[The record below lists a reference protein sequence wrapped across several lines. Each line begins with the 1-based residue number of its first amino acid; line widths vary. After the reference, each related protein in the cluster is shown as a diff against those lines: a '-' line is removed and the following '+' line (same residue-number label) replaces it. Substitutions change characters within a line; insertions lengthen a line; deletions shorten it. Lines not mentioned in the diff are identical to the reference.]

1 MGIWYNICIYTIR
14 FIVGCIHEC
23 TADDRWSPL
32 HTFAKVR
39 CDMKKYIPA
48 LCLAVVTVLILL
60 TAASR
65 PYYPITRPYKC
76 PYPVGSDEWIAIR
89 ESSSAPPV
97 DEATTAKMST
107 KALIL
112 SYINYPDEYKFG
124 YARLPRIVFQGMLNQ
139 SAVLREI
146 MQRDDLV
153 ETLCGICADAEVPD
167 FNYDELT
174 EYEKIELEYQTNI
187 LYKLEFIC
195 ARINLDRPVK
205 KEAIELKAEIEKMVE
220 RIRAS
225 EYPFF
230 SYYDILRLGNL
241 DIDTRYVP

>member
-1 MGIWYNICIYTIR
+1 
-14 FIVGCIHEC
+14 
-23 TADDRWSPL
+23 
-32 HTFAKVR
+32 
-39 CDMKKYIPA
+39 MKKYIPA

-65 PYYPITRPYKC
+65 PYYSITRPYKC
-76 PYPVGSDEWIAIR
+76 PYPVGSEEWIAIR
-89 ESSSAPPV
+89 ESNSAPPV
-97 DEATTAKMST
+97 DEVTAAKMST

-124 YARLPRIVFQGMLNQ
+124 YARFPRIVFQGMLNQ

-153 ETLCGICADAEVPD
+153 KTLCDICADAEVPD

-174 EYEKIELEYQTNI
+174 EYEKIELEYQTDI

-205 KEAIELKAEIEKMVE
+205 KEAVALKAEIEKMVE

-225 EYPFF
+225 EYPFV
-230 SYYDILRLGNL
+230 SHYDILRLGNQ

>member
-1 MGIWYNICIYTIR
+1 M
-14 FIVGCIHEC
+14 
-23 TADDRWSPL
+23 
-32 HTFAKVR
+32 
-39 CDMKKYIPA
+39 PA
-48 LCLAVVTVLILL
+48 PCRLG
-60 TAASR
+60 R
-65 PYYPITRPYKC
+65 M
-76 PYPVGSDEWIAIR
+76 IAIR
-89 ESSSAPPV
+89 ESSSSPPV
-97 DEATTAKMST
+97 DEATAAKMST

-124 YARLPRIVFQGMLNQ
+124 YARLPLIVFEGMLNQ

-153 ETLCGICADAEVPD
+153 KTLCGICADAKVPD

-174 EYEKIELEYQTNI
+174 EYEKIELKYQTDI

-230 SYYDILRLGNL
+230 SYYDILRLGNQN
-241 DIDTRYVP
+241 IDTRYVP